1 MKTIFFVAV
10 LLLATVF
17 EVFSQHYYGGIPAYP
32 FPTEYTQPDGT
43 VLTITM
49 KGDEM
54 VNWAVTSDGYSLVKN
69 KQTNAWEYAILDHK
83 GDMVSSGIMAHDP
96 SNRTALEKN
105 FVNSLQK
112 GYRYSNAQ
120 NRAIRESFPIE
131 KRTKSTSDF
140 PTSGTVKMLVI
151 LVNFPNTS
159 TTYTQTHF
167 DNYMNQTGYNFQSA
181 TGSFKDYYLATSYN
195 QLTVVSTVVGW
206 VTAPNEHDYYGPQSK
221 WSELARDAIV
231 AARNAYPSLDFAQFD
246 NNNDGY
252 IDGIAIF
259 HQGFGQEASGN
270 TNDVWSHTGSVY
282 SYNLVF
288 NGKRCATYT
297 MQPEKVGTSTN
308 MITVGVMVHEFGH
321 NLGLPDLYDTDY
333 SSDGIGTWDVMA
345 GGAWLNG
352 GRTIP
357 VHNAWSKYQLG
368 WLTPVTLSNPG
379 TYTLN
384 TSLTNSTVYRVNTQ
398 TSNEYFLLENRQ
410 KTSGTWN
417 AYLPGSGMIIY
428 HIDQNYINS
437 HWGSNSV
444 NDDENHQGVDIEE
457 ADGTLTTNNGGDAGD
472 PFPGT
477 TGKTSFTDQ
486 TSPNSLSWAGT
497 PTGKPIT
504 NITHSNGVIT
514 FVFMGGTTTLNADF
528 YANQTVIQAGQS
540 VNFSDM
546 SVTPNGTTITSWQ
559 WTFQGGTPSSYNG
572 QTPPPITYNTPGN
585 YTVTLTVTN
594 SASNTDT
601 ETKTGYII
609 VTSPPQ
615 SQWITQYSGFTT
627 QYRGVY
633 DISIVDAN
641 TAWGIAI
648 DGNGNPVNEFTRTT
662 NGGQTWTIGTVS
674 GVPTNNRISNICAV
688 SGTKAWIAMYS
699 NTGTAGE
706 GGIFVTTN
714 GGQTWTKQTT
724 ASFAGT
730 AAFPNVVHFWND
742 NEGFCMGDP
751 NGGYFEIY
759 TTTNGGTTW
768 TRVPQA
774 NIPANLS
781 GEYGYTGMYD
791 VVGSTVWFATN
802 KGRVYKST
810 NKGQTWTVTQVPN
823 FTDFSIISFSDAN
836 NGFAIQKVY
845 SNNTVTSINFA
856 VTNNGGTSWTTTSYT
871 MSNIPPFVYLTDF
884 DAIPGVNGKWVSV
897 GRTFDGIYGSS
908 YTEDYG
914 QSWIRIDSGVQYI
927 SCKFLNNSVG
937 WAGGFNTIPNTNGVY
952 KWQNLT
958 SVDPIEETVNE
969 IVIYPNPASESFR
982 IIIPEIF
989 INGSIEVYN
998 MVGQQVF
1005 TDKIVSTNLFIN
1017 SNSWEKGV
1025 YLVRFMGN
1033 KGHELRKIVIK

>member
-1 MKTIFFVAV
+1 MKRVLFLLVLYLSFFYSY
-10 LLLATVF
+10 
-17 EVFSQHYYGGIPAYP
+17 SQEYYGGIPAYP
-32 FPTEYTQPDGT
+32 YPSEYKQPDGT
-43 VLTITM
+43 ILTIIM
-49 KGDEM
+49 QGDEM
-54 VNWAVTSDGYSLVKN
+54 VNWAKTMDGYSLVN
-69 KQTNAWEYAILDHK
+69 NPNNHAWEYAILDQD
-83 GDMVSSGIMAHDP
+83 GNMMSSGIIAHDVHL
-96 SNRTALEKN
+96 RTKQENTFLTTI
-105 FVNSLQK
+105 QK
-112 GYRYSNAQ
+112 GYTYSKAQ
-120 NRAIRESFPIE
+120 IIAKRKAFSIT
-131 KRTKSTSDF
+131 KRTKTTSDF
-140 PTSGTVKMLVI
+140 PTTGTVKMLVI
-151 LVNFPNTS
+151 LVNFPNTT
-159 TTYTQTHF
+159 TTYTQTNF
-167 DNYMNQTGYNFQSA
+167 DNYMNQTGYSFQNA

-206 VTAPNEHDYYGPQSK
+206 VTAPNPHDYYGPEDK

-231 AARNAYPSLDFAQFD
+231 AARNAYPSLDFSQFD

-259 HQGFGQEASGN
+259 HQGHGQEASGN

-282 SYNLVF
+282 YYNLVY

-333 SSDGIGTWDVMA
+333 SSDGIGNWDVMA
-345 GGAWLNG
+345 GGSWLNG

-368 WLTPVTLSNPG
+368 WLTPVTLTNPG

-384 TSLTNSTVYRVNTQ
+384 TSLTSNTVYRINTQ
-398 TSNEYFLLENRQ
+398 TNNEYFLLENRQ

-437 HWGSNSV
+437 HWSSNTV

-472 PFPGT
+472 PFPGS

-486 TSPNSLSWAGT
+486 TSPNSLSWAGANT
-497 PTGKPIT
+497 NKPIT
-504 NITHSNGVIT
+504 NITHSSGVVT
-514 FVFMGGTTTLNADF
+514 FVFMGGTSTLNADF
-528 YANQTVIQAGQS
+528 FANQTTIQAGQS
-540 VNFSDM
+540 VTFTDM
-546 SVTPNGTTITSWQ
+546 SVTPTGTSITSWQ

-572 QTPPPITYNTPGN
+572 QNPPPITYNNPGT
-585 YTVTLTVTN
+585 YTVSLTVTN
-594 SASNTDT
+594 SSSITDT
-601 ETKTGYII
+601 EAKTAYIT

-627 QYRGVY
+627 QYRGVSE
-633 DISIVDAN
+633 ISIVDAN

-648 DGNGNPVNEFTRTT
+648 DGNGNPVNEFTRTS

-674 GVPTNNRISNICAV
+674 GVPSNNRISNICAI
-688 SGTKAWIAMYS
+688 SATKAWIAMYS

-714 GGQTWTKQTT
+714 GGQSWTKQTT
-724 ASFAGT
+724 ATFAGA

-781 GEYGYTGMYD
+781 GEYGYTAMYD
-791 VVGSTVWFATN
+791 VVDNTIWFATN

-823 FTDFSIISFSDAN
+823 FTDFSIISFNDAN
-836 NGFAIQKVY
+836 NGFAIQKTY
-845 SNNTVTSINFA
+845 SNNTLTSVNFA
-856 VTNNGGTSWTTTSYT
+856 VTSNGGTSWTTTTYNST
-871 MSNIPPFVYLTDF
+871 NIPAFVYLTDM
-884 DAIPGVNGKWVSV
+884 DAIPGVAGKWVGV
-897 GRTFDGIYGSS
+897 GSSFNQGYGSA
-908 YTEDYG
+908 YTENFG
-914 QSWIRIDSGVQYI
+914 QTWIKIDSGVQYI
-927 SCKFLNNSVG
+927 SCKFLNNNIG
-937 WAGGFNTIPNTNGVY
+937 WAGGFNTIANTNGIY

-958 SVDPIEETVNE
+958 NVDEEIWSSAEVM
-969 IVIYPNPASESFR
+969 IYPNPATES
-982 IIIPEIF
+982 INLKMPEIYV
-989 INGSIEVYN
+989 NGAIEIYN
-998 MVGQQVF
+998 LLGKQIF
-1005 TDKIVSTNLFIN
+1005 TDRIHTVHSSIDCHN
-1017 SNSWEKGV
+1017 WEKGM
-1025 YLVRFMGN
+1025 YIIRLTSQNQSYITKILV
-1033 KGHELRKIVIK
+1033 K